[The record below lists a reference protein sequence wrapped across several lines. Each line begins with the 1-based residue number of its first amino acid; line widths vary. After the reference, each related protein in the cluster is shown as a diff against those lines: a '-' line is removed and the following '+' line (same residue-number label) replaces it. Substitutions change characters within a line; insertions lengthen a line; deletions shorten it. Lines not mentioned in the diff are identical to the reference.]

1 MPHRYYAGWCLMEN
15 EWPFKVVKVSE
26 KPLLIGAEQCCG
38 GDVVAQQCP
47 HYKGNV
53 VFPAGIMRGKDGWL
67 VSVGVNDAECAIVR
81 VLDSMLLV

>member
-67 VSVGVNDAECAIVR
+67 VSVGVNDAKCAIVR
-81 VLDSMLLV
+81 VLDSMLVA